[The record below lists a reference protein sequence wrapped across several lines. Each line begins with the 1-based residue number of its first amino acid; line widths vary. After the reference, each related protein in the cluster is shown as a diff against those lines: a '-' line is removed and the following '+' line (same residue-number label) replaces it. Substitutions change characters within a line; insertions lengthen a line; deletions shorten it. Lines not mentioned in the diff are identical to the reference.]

1 MLLTK
6 VNVARRSNDFL
17 RARTLSLA
25 HHNLVH
31 SKSTELPLPS
41 DVDAVLD
48 PVSNRILGVFD
59 GDDPI
64 TEIETVLEIPVDN
77 WNKLWL
83 CKLQVVGQLGVEW

>member
-1 MLLTK
+1 M
-6 VNVARRSNDFL
+6 ARGSNDFL

-31 SKSTELPLPS
+31 TQSTELPLPC

-48 PVSNRILGVFD
+48 SVGNRILGVFD

-77 WNKLWL
+77 WNKL
-83 CKLQVVGQLGVEW
+83 